1 MEHNVKYGRIWLEI
15 FGIGIKWKMGR
26 GELAVD
32 ISISPRPGEAIH
44 LIKVIMN

>member
-1 MEHNVKYGRIWLEI
+1 MENA
-15 FGIGIKWKMGR
+15 GR

-32 ISISPRPGEAIH
+32 ISISPRPGEALH